1 MQLFTGTVLASQCG
15 FAVSNRT
22 PRIVSCGLPSLVKQ
36 MTLVLNVKGSCFFFQ
51 LRDKEGALQGR
62 VSYFKTVLT
71 MLLDCRVYWLMSFNG
86 LQLVPGTVSFMCG
99 LRRRIEF
106 SDRCQMAP
114 RAQFGIPQCA
124 CLHCTVQ
131 VYSAN
136 NSVGLLLMVRASS
149 EPGAQR
155 WKPFNRVDRAVE
167 RNVSLTTYF
176 DHACKPIRVNVFC
189 ALEARNFVSLSDSN
203 LLFSCRIRHC
213 LSPTAYSLTR
223 DAAAVRRHN
232 YVFRLIVFCY
242 ESFRVRRHPVV
253 KN

>member
-1 MQLFTGTVLASQCG
+1 
-15 FAVSNRT
+15 
-22 PRIVSCGLPSLVKQ
+22 
-36 MTLVLNVKGSCFFFQ
+36 
-51 LRDKEGALQGR
+51 
-62 VSYFKTVLT
+62 
-71 MLLDCRVYWLMSFNG
+71 
-86 LQLVPGTVSFMCG
+86 
-99 LRRRIEF
+99 
-106 SDRCQMAP
+106 
-114 RAQFGIPQCA
+114 
-124 CLHCTVQ
+124 
-131 VYSAN
+131 
-136 NSVGLLLMVRASS
+136 MVRASS

-253 KN
+253 KNWDMAAWYPGWYIAIWTLLNGEFPVLISPTLNVLLVFITLLAHLMLAECQLCHLGDLQ